1 MLFLQY
7 ISLTYCK
14 NVRYANYVN
23 VRNSVKFAPVYVDKV
38 SDCEV
43 LFNRIM
49 LFQDTDGLHER
60 LNKIRQHN
68 NDILYNPRCYTS
80 PFGNRIAVKRSDY
93 GNYEIMYRSGKSRG
107 YYKSPFTL
115 KNNEYGRI
123 IYNDRYV
130 EFDSRQWYYELHTI
144 NFINCDKSK
153 YKEKIFFRKVPD
165 YEYKDMQYL
174 RYC

>member
-1 MLFLQY
+1 M
-7 ISLTYCK
+7 TYYK

-23 VRNSVKFAPVYVDKV
+23 VRNSVKFAPIVIDKIP
-38 SDCEV
+38 DCEV

-49 LFQDTDGLHER
+49 LFQDTDGLHEHF
-60 LNKIRQHN
+60 NKIRHYN
-68 NDILYNPRCYTS
+68 ENVLYNPRCYTS
-80 PFGNRIAVKRSDY
+80 PFGDRTAVKKSDD
-93 GNYEIMYRSGKSRG
+93 GNYEIMYRNGKSRG

-123 IYNDRYV
+123 VYNDRYV
-130 EFDSRQWYYELHTI
+130 EYDSGQWYYKLHTI

-153 YKEKIFFRKVPD
+153 YREKIFFRKIPD
-165 YEYKDMQYL
+165 YEYKNMQYL

>member
-1 MLFLQY
+1 MLFIQY

-14 NVRYANYVN
+14 NVRYANYAN
-23 VRNSVKFAPVYVDKV
+23 ARNSIKFMPIAVDRI

-43 LFNRIM
+43 LFNRIT
-49 LFQDTDGLHER
+49 LFQDTDGLCEHF
-60 LNKIRQHN
+60 NKVRQYDN
-68 NDILYNPRCYTS
+68 SILYNPKCYTS
-80 PFGNRIAVKRSDY
+80 PFGNRIAVKKSDD
-93 GNYEIMYRSGKSRG
+93 GSYEIMYRSSKC

-130 EFDSRQWYYELHTI
+130 EFDSGQWYYELHTI
-144 NFINCDKSK
+144 NFINCDKLK
-153 YKEKIFFRKVPD
+153 YREKMFFRKVPD
-165 YEYKDMQYL
+165 YEHKDMQYL